1 MGDLSKKVG
10 RRIKKIR
17 EANKIK
23 QYALAEMLGM
33 EPSNL
38 TRIESGLQLPKEEN
52 LLKIADILH
61 VEVKDLFEFNEE
73 KTTDEIKDKT
83 IQIISNLN
91 SDEIGFVYE
100 FLKLYKN
107 FKL

>member
-1 MGDLSKKVG
+1 MGNLSKKVG
-10 RRIKKIR
+10 LRIRKIR

-38 TRIESGLQLPKEEN
+38 TIIESGVQLPKEDN
-52 LLKIADILH
+52 LQKIADILH
-61 VEVKDLFEFNEE
+61 VEVKDLFEFDNEE
-73 KTTDEIKDKT
+73 SIEEIKNKT
-83 IQIISNLN
+83 IKIISNLEQN
-91 SDEIGFVYE
+91 EIEFVYN

-107 FKL
+107 S

>member
-1 MGDLSKKVG
+1 MGNLSKKVG
-10 RRIKKIR
+10 LRIRKIR

-38 TRIESGLQLPKEEN
+38 TRIESGLQLPKEDN
-52 LLKIADILH
+52 LQKIADILH
-61 VEVKDLFEFNEE
+61 VEVKDLFEFDNEE
-73 KTTDEIKDKT
+73 SIEEIKNKT
-83 IQIISNLN
+83 IKIISNLEQN
-91 SDEIGFVYE
+91 EIEFVYN

-107 FKL
+107 S

>member
-1 MGDLSKKVG
+1 MFVGDLSKKVG

-61 VEVKDLFEFNEE
+61 VEVKDLFEFDNEE
-73 KTTDEIKDKT
+73 SIDTIKDK
-83 IQIISNLN
+83 IIKIISKLEQK
-91 SDEIGFVYE
+91 EIEFVYN

-107 FKL
+107 S

>member
-1 MGDLSKKVG
+1 
-10 RRIKKIR
+10 
-17 EANKIK
+17 
-23 QYALAEMLGM
+23 MLGM

-61 VEVKDLFEFNEE
+61 VEVKDLFEFDNEE
-73 KTTDEIKDKT
+73 SIDTIKDK
-83 IQIISNLN
+83 IIKIISKLEQK
-91 SDEIGFVYE
+91 EIEFVYN

-107 FKL
+107 S

>member
-1 MGDLSKKVG
+1 
-10 RRIKKIR
+10 
-17 EANKIK
+17 
-23 QYALAEMLGM
+23 M

-61 VEVKDLFEFNEE
+61 IEVKDLFEFNKEE
-73 KTTDEIKDKT
+73 SIEEIKNKT
-83 IQIISNLN
+83 IKIISNLEQN
-91 SDEIGFVYE
+91 EIEFVYN

-107 FKL
+107 S

>member
-1 MGDLSKKVG
+1 MHFLGGDVAHRTISF
-10 RRIKKIR
+10 RII
-17 EANKIK
+17 AK
-23 QYALAEMLGM
+23 QYALVEMLGM

-61 VEVKDLFEFNEE
+61 VEVKDLFEFDNEE
-73 KTTDEIKDKT
+73 SIDTIKDK
-83 IQIISNLN
+83 IIKIISKLEQK
-91 SDEIGFVYE
+91 EIEFVYN

-107 FKL
+107 S

>member
-61 VEVKDLFEFNEE
+61 VEVKDLFEFNKEE
-73 KTTDEIKDKT
+73 SIEEIKNKT
-83 IQIISNLN
+83 IKIISNLEQN
-91 SDEIGFVYE
+91 EIEFVYN

>member
-1 MGDLSKKVG
+1 
-10 RRIKKIR
+10 
-17 EANKIK
+17 
-23 QYALAEMLGM
+23 M

-61 VEVKDLFEFNEE
+61 VEVKDLFEFDNKESID
-73 KTTDEIKDKT
+73 TIKDK
-83 IQIISNLN
+83 IIKIISKLEQK
-91 SDEIGFVYE
+91 EIEFVYN

-107 FKL
+107 S